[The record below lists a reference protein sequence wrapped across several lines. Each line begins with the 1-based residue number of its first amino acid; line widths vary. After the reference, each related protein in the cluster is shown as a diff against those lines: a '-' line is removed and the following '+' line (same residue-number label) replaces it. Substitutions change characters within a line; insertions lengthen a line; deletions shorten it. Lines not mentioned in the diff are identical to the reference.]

1 MRDDTHHR
9 GEEAACLYMLEGHGK
24 EEGGKEEEEGEEGNV
39 RDCMTAWATRVAA
52 PSGTLR
58 WR

>member
-1 MRDDTHHR
+1 
-9 GEEAACLYMLEGHGK
+9 MLEGHGK